1 MEKEMGVAIEFVT
14 FYIPPWKASDL
25 ISACFKLMSNGWP
38 FCLVLLFTGRK
49 QLVSLLVGR
58 SLLSKGCF
66 LWGWSK
72 RARRLVE

>member
-1 MEKEMGVAIEFVT
+1 
-14 FYIPPWKASDL
+14 
-25 ISACFKLMSNGWP
+25 
-38 FCLVLLFTGRK
+38 LVLLFTGRK